1 MNGRISKLGEYN
13 QHLPW
18 GRANV
23 QDILQ
28 VVSQVFRDSRED
40 LIW

>member
-1 MNGRISKLGEYN
+1 MNGRTFKPGEYN
-13 QHLPW
+13 QYSVW